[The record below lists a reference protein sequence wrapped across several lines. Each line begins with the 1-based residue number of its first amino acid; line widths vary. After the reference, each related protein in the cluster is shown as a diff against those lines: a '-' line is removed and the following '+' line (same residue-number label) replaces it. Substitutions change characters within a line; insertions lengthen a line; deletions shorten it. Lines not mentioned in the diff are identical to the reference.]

1 MKITNHNLSN
11 ITEFCNTTCP
21 VCNYSISLPFCNLGD
36 QVQSTFSA
44 KSEQQALSMKK
55 LPHDFVFCPKCS
67 HVWNKQFDYSQVP
80 YETNSYTMYNSG
92 VLWENHLSNI
102 KDKLISY
109 LPKNPTIID
118 IGCADG
124 HFIKA
129 IANYYQANNK
139 QGRFIGFDPNSDDCN
154 SNKVYCNS
162 EGGGKNLEFYSKIFD
177 PIMHSKVYSPDAFI
191 MRHLLEHLT
200 NPAAF
205 LESFAYSIFK
215 DFPNKKS
222 CYLLA
227 EVPCIDKVFENP
239 RLTDFF
245 YAHISH
251 FTTKSFYSLMQRAG
265 KILELFHSYN
275 GEVLCALI
283 KLDINTDKYDF
294 ENNIITANNFYL
306 KTQENQKNVINDLY
320 KLKEQNKKIA
330 FWGSASRGANFINIF
345 KINKDEFPL
354 VVDSDKRKE
363 GLFVPG
369 TAQQIRHCDYLK
381 THSVDVIVITTQ
393 WRAKDIL
400 FTIKE
405 KNISYEK
412 ILIEHNGQLIDF
424 ENTENP
430 YR

>member
-124 HFIKA
+124 HFIKK

-162 EGGGKNLEFYSKIFD
+162 EGGGGGKNL
-177 PIMHSKVYSPDAFI
+177 
-191 MRHLLEHLT
+191 
-200 NPAAF
+200 
-205 LESFAYSIFK
+205 
-215 DFPNKKS
+215 
-222 CYLLA
+222 
-227 EVPCIDKVFENP
+227 
-239 RLTDFF
+239 
-245 YAHISH
+245 
-251 FTTKSFYSLMQRAG
+251 
-265 KILELFHSYN
+265 
-275 GEVLCALI
+275 
-283 KLDINTDKYDF
+283 
-294 ENNIITANNFYL
+294 
-306 KTQENQKNVINDLY
+306 
-320 KLKEQNKKIA
+320 
-330 FWGSASRGANFINIF
+330 
-345 KINKDEFPL
+345 
-354 VVDSDKRKE
+354 
-363 GLFVPG
+363 
-369 TAQQIRHCDYLK
+369 
-381 THSVDVIVITTQ
+381 
-393 WRAKDIL
+393 
-400 FTIKE
+400 
-405 KNISYEK
+405 
-412 ILIEHNGQLIDF
+412 
-424 ENTENP
+424 
-430 YR
+430 